1 MYEENTNK
9 EQNMNSDEHN
19 NSNMGTPD
27 FTMKD
32 PEPVQNQQQGQ
43 ASTGAQT
50 QGSYNW
56 QNQQTSGNQQAQ
68 CQNGQSAQNQQAQY
82 QNSQP
87 AQNQQAQYQN
97 SQSVQNQQ
105 SGQAFQNQ
113 QTQYQDSQAGQQA
126 QTSQSGFQGGFQNH
140 QPSEEHHEKRRKN
153 GLTRKV
159 AGITAA
165 ALLFGTVSGGT
176 MVGINKI
183 ADSFGPATYPLV
195 SSQAAVEDSTTEA
208 QTSASA
214 SASGNSAVAGN
225 AAALDVSAIAKSAM
239 PSVVAINN
247 TMLYQSNNWW
257 GMSQTYE
264 VPSSGS
270 GIIIGQNDEEL
281 LIATNNHVVED
292 SENLSVVFIDD
303 TSVNAS
309 IKGTDADS
317 DLAVIAVALKDIPED
332 TLSQISV
339 AKLGDSDALEVG
351 QGVVAI
357 GNALGYGQS
366 VTVGYVSALNREVK
380 VDNTVTRNLLQT
392 DAAINP
398 GNSGG
403 ALLNMNGE
411 VIGIN
416 SAKLASTE
424 VEGMGYAIPVSRVS
438 DIIENLMNEQTR
450 TKVAAEDQGTIGIKC
465 LDVSSQI
472 QQAYNMPAGIY
483 ISEVTSGGAAENA
496 GLKSGYVLTS
506 FDGHSITST
515 SELKS
520 LLQYYSAGETV
531 EVEVQVPDN
540 GSYETKT
547 FSLTLGTSISS
558 SDDQQSDSQQN
569 AGSSRSAEGGN
580 TLTSATPSI

>member
-68 CQNGQSAQNQQAQY
+68 
-82 QNSQP
+82 
-87 AQNQQAQYQN
+87 YQN
-97 SQSVQNQQ
+97 SQSVQSHQP
-105 SGQAFQNQ
+105 GQAFQNQ

-165 ALLFGTVSGGT
+165 ALLFGAVSGGT

-195 SSQAAVEDSTTEA
+195 SSQTAVEDSTTEA

-403 ALLNMNGE
+403 ALLNMKGE

-416 SAKLASTE
+416 AAKYSSTD
-424 VEGMGYAIPVSRVS
+424 VEGIGYAIPISKAQEILS
-438 DIIENLMNEQTR
+438 TLMTQR
-450 TKVAAEDQGTIGIKC
+450 TKNQTVAEGEEGYLGIQGLTVDDSMVK
-465 LDVSSQI
+465 
-472 QQAYNMPAGIY
+472 QQDMPAGVFVYGI
-483 ISEVTSGGAAENA
+483 IDGGAAANSD
-496 GLKSGYVLTS
+496 LRKRDIIVK
-506 FDGHSITST
+506 FDGQSVKSMAALQDL
-515 SELKS
+515 LK
-520 LLQYYSAGETV
+520 YYKAGETV
-531 EVEVQVPDN
+531 ELGVKSLEN
-540 GSYETKT
+540 GEYVDRTVT
-547 FSLTLGTSISS
+547 ITLGTKATLGQDAQNGNSQNNGSQNGNGQA
-558 SDDQQSDSQQN
+558 QQ
-569 AGSSRSAEGGN
+569 
-580 TLTSATPSI
+580 

>member
-43 ASTGAQT
+43 VSTGAQT

-68 CQNGQSAQNQQAQY
+68 YQNGQSAQNQQAQY
-82 QNSQP
+82 QNSQS
-87 AQNQQAQYQN
+87 AQNQQVQYQN

-183 ADSFGPATYPLV
+183 ADSFGPASYPLV
-195 SSQAAVEDSTTEA
+195 SSQTAVEESTTES
-208 QTSASA
+208 QTSAGA

-225 AAALDVSAIAKSAM
+225 AAALDVSAIVKSAM

-292 SENLSVVFIDD
+292 SENLSVVFIND

-403 ALLNMNGE
+403 ALLNMKGE

-416 SAKLASTE
+416 AAKYSSTD
-424 VEGMGYAIPVSRVS
+424 VEGIGYAIPISKAQEILS
-438 DIIENLMNEQTR
+438 TLMTQR
-450 TKVAAEDQGTIGIKC
+450 TKNQTVAEGEEGYLGIQGLTVDDSMVK
-465 LDVSSQI
+465 
-472 QQAYNMPAGIY
+472 QQDMPAGVFVYGI
-483 ISEVTSGGAAENA
+483 IDGGAAANSD
-496 GLKSGYVLTS
+496 LRKRDIIVK
-506 FDGHSITST
+506 FDGQSVKSMAALQDL
-515 SELKS
+515 LK
-520 LLQYYSAGETV
+520 YYKAGETV
-531 EVEVQVPDN
+531 ELGVKSLEN
-540 GSYETKT
+540 GEYVDRTVT
-547 FSLTLGTSISS
+547 ITLGTKATLGQDAQNGNSQNNGSQNGNGQA
-558 SDDQQSDSQQN
+558 QQ
-569 AGSSRSAEGGN
+569 
-580 TLTSATPSI
+580 

>member
-27 FTMKD
+27 FTRKD

-43 ASTGAQT
+43 TSTGAQT

-68 CQNGQSAQNQQAQY
+68 YQNGQSAQNQQAQY
-82 QNSQP
+82 QNSQS
-87 AQNQQAQYQN
+87 AQNQQVQYQN
-97 SQSVQNQQ
+97 SQSVQSHQ

-140 QPSEEHHEKRRKN
+140 QPSEGHHEKRRKN

-195 SSQAAVEDSTTEA
+195 SSQTAVEDSTTEA

-225 AAALDVSAIAKSAM
+225 AAALDVSAIVKSAM

-380 VDNTVTRNLLQT
+380 ADNTVTRNLLQT

-403 ALLNMNGE
+403 ALLNMKGE

-416 SAKLASTE
+416 AAKYSSTD
-424 VEGMGYAIPVSRVS
+424 VEGIGYAIPISKAQEILS
-438 DIIENLMNEQTR
+438 TLMTQR
-450 TKVAAEDQGTIGIKC
+450 TKNQTVAEGEEGYLGIQGLTVDDSMVK
-465 LDVSSQI
+465 
-472 QQAYNMPAGIY
+472 QQDMPAGVFVYGI
-483 ISEVTSGGAAENA
+483 IDGGAAANSD
-496 GLKSGYVLTS
+496 LRKRDIIVK
-506 FDGHSITST
+506 FDGQSVKSMAALQDL
-515 SELKS
+515 LK
-520 LLQYYSAGETV
+520 YYKAGETV
-531 EVEVQVPDN
+531 ELGVKSLEN
-540 GSYETKT
+540 GEYVDRTVT
-547 FSLTLGTSISS
+547 ITLGTKATLGQDAQNGNSQNNGSQNGNGQA
-558 SDDQQSDSQQN
+558 QQ
-569 AGSSRSAEGGN
+569 
-580 TLTSATPSI
+580 

>member
-56 QNQQTSGNQQAQ
+56 QNQQTSG
-68 CQNGQSAQNQQAQY
+68 
-82 QNSQP
+82 
-87 AQNQQAQYQN
+87 NQQAQYQN

-403 ALLNMNGE
+403 ALLNMKGE

-416 SAKLASTE
+416 AAKYSSTD
-424 VEGMGYAIPVSRVS
+424 VEGIGYAIPISKAQEILS
-438 DIIENLMNEQTR
+438 TLMTQR
-450 TKVAAEDQGTIGIKC
+450 TKNQTVAEGEEGYLGIQGLTVDDSMVK
-465 LDVSSQI
+465 
-472 QQAYNMPAGIY
+472 QQDMPAGVFVYGI
-483 ISEVTSGGAAENA
+483 IDGGAAANSD
-496 GLKSGYVLTS
+496 LRKRDIIVK
-506 FDGHSITST
+506 FDGQSVKTMAALQDL
-515 SELKS
+515 LK
-520 LLQYYSAGETV
+520 YYKAGETV
-531 EVEVQVPDN
+531 ELGVKSLEN
-540 GSYETKT
+540 GEYVDRTVT
-547 FSLTLGTSISS
+547 ITLGTKATLGQDAQNGNSQNNGSQNGNGQA
-558 SDDQQSDSQQN
+558 QQ
-569 AGSSRSAEGGN
+569 
-580 TLTSATPSI
+580 

>member
-32 PEPVQNQQQGQ
+32 PEPVQNQQQAQ

-68 CQNGQSAQNQQAQY
+68 YQNGQSAQNQQAQY
-82 QNSQP
+82 QNSQS
-87 AQNQQAQYQN
+87 AQNQQVQYQN
-97 SQSVQNQQ
+97 SQSVQSHQP
-105 SGQAFQNQ
+105 GQAFQNQ

-195 SSQAAVEDSTTEA
+195 SSQTAVEDSTTEA

-403 ALLNMNGE
+403 ALLNMKGE

-416 SAKLASTE
+416 AAKYSSTD
-424 VEGMGYAIPVSRVS
+424 VEGIGYAIPISKAQEILS
-438 DIIENLMNEQTR
+438 TLMTQR
-450 TKVAAEDQGTIGIKC
+450 TKNQTVAEGEEGYLGIQGLTVDDSMVK
-465 LDVSSQI
+465 
-472 QQAYNMPAGIY
+472 QQDMPAGVFVYGI
-483 ISEVTSGGAAENA
+483 IDGGAAANSD
-496 GLKSGYVLTS
+496 LRKRDIIVK
-506 FDGHSITST
+506 FDGQSVKSMAALQDL
-515 SELKS
+515 LK
-520 LLQYYSAGETV
+520 YYKAGETV
-531 EVEVQVPDN
+531 ELGVKSLEN
-540 GSYETKT
+540 GEYVDRTVT
-547 FSLTLGTSISS
+547 ITLGTKATLGQDAQNGNSQNNGSQNGNGQA
-558 SDDQQSDSQQN
+558 QQ
-569 AGSSRSAEGGN
+569 
-580 TLTSATPSI
+580 

>member
-27 FTMKD
+27 FTRKD

-43 ASTGAQT
+43 TSTGAQT

-68 CQNGQSAQNQQAQY
+68 YQNGQSAQNQQAQY
-82 QNSQP
+82 QNSQS
-87 AQNQQAQYQN
+87 AQNQQVQYQN
-97 SQSVQNQQ
+97 SQSVQSHQ

-195 SSQAAVEDSTTEA
+195 SSQTAVEDSTTEA
-208 QTSASA
+208 QTSAGA

-225 AAALDVSAIAKSAM
+225 AVALDVSAIVKSAM

-380 VDNTVTRNLLQT
+380 ADNTVTRNLLQT

-403 ALLNMNGE
+403 ALLNMKGE

-416 SAKLASTE
+416 AAKYSSTD
-424 VEGMGYAIPVSRVS
+424 VEGIGYAIPISKAQEILS
-438 DIIENLMNEQTR
+438 TLMTQR
-450 TKVAAEDQGTIGIKC
+450 TKNQTVAEGEEGYLGIQGLTVDDSMVK
-465 LDVSSQI
+465 
-472 QQAYNMPAGIY
+472 QQDMPAGVFVYGI
-483 ISEVTSGGAAENA
+483 IDGGAAANSD
-496 GLKSGYVLTS
+496 LRKRDIIVK
-506 FDGHSITST
+506 FDGQSVKSMAALQDL
-515 SELKS
+515 LK
-520 LLQYYSAGETV
+520 YYKAGETV
-531 EVEVQVPDN
+531 ELGVKSLEN
-540 GSYETKT
+540 GEYVDRTVT
-547 FSLTLGTSISS
+547 ITLGTKATLGQDAQNGNSQNNGSQNGNGQV
-558 SDDQQSDSQQN
+558 QQ
-569 AGSSRSAEGGN
+569 
-580 TLTSATPSI
+580 

>member
-32 PEPVQNQQQGQ
+32 PESVQSQPQGQ
-43 ASTGAQT
+43 ASTGTQT

-68 CQNGQSAQNQQAQY
+68 YQTSQSV
-82 QNSQP
+82 
-87 AQNQQAQYQN
+87 QNQQAQYQN
-97 SQSVQNQQ
+97 SQS
-105 SGQAFQNQ
+105 AQNQ

-176 MVGINKI
+176 MVGIHKI
-183 ADSFGPATYPLV
+183 ADSFGPASYPLV
-195 SSQAAVEDSTTEA
+195 SSQTAVEDSTTEA

-225 AAALDVSAIAKSAM
+225 AAALDVSAIVKSAM

-292 SENLSVVFIDD
+292 SENLSVVFIND

-403 ALLNMNGE
+403 ALLNMKGE

-416 SAKLASTE
+416 AAKYSSTD
-424 VEGMGYAIPVSRVS
+424 VEGIGYAIPISKAQEILS
-438 DIIENLMNEQTR
+438 TLMTQR
-450 TKVAAEDQGTIGIKC
+450 TKNQTVAEGEEGYLGIQGLTVDDSMVK
-465 LDVSSQI
+465 
-472 QQAYNMPAGIY
+472 QQDMPAGVFVYGI
-483 ISEVTSGGAAENA
+483 IDGGAAANSD
-496 GLKSGYVLTS
+496 LRKRDIIVK
-506 FDGHSITST
+506 FDGQSVKSMAALQDL
-515 SELKS
+515 LK
-520 LLQYYSAGETV
+520 YYKAGETV
-531 EVEVQVPDN
+531 ELGVKSLEN
-540 GSYETKT
+540 GEYVDRTVT
-547 FSLTLGTSISS
+547 ITLGTKATLGQDAQNGNSQNNGSQNGNGQA
-558 SDDQQSDSQQN
+558 QQ
-569 AGSSRSAEGGN
+569 
-580 TLTSATPSI
+580 

>member
-27 FTMKD
+27 FTRKD
-32 PEPVQNQQQGQ
+32 PEPVQNQQQAQ

-68 CQNGQSAQNQQAQY
+68 YQNGQSAQNQQAQY
-82 QNSQP
+82 QNSQS
-87 AQNQQAQYQN
+87 AQNQQVQYQN

-403 ALLNMNGE
+403 ALLNMKGE

-416 SAKLASTE
+416 AAKYSSTD
-424 VEGMGYAIPVSRVS
+424 VEGIGYAIPISKAQEILS
-438 DIIENLMNEQTR
+438 TLMTQR
-450 TKVAAEDQGTIGIKC
+450 TKNQTVAEGEEGYLGIQGLTVDDSMVK
-465 LDVSSQI
+465 
-472 QQAYNMPAGIY
+472 QQDMPAGVFVYGI
-483 ISEVTSGGAAENA
+483 IDGGAAANSD
-496 GLKSGYVLTS
+496 LRKRDIIVK
-506 FDGHSITST
+506 FDGQSVKSMVALQDL
-515 SELKS
+515 LK
-520 LLQYYSAGETV
+520 YYKAGETV
-531 EVEVQVPDN
+531 ELGVKSLEN
-540 GSYETKT
+540 GEYVDRTVT
-547 FSLTLGTSISS
+547 ITLGTKATLGQDAQNGNSQNNGSQNGNGQA
-558 SDDQQSDSQQN
+558 QQ
-569 AGSSRSAEGGN
+569 
-580 TLTSATPSI
+580 

>member
-27 FTMKD
+27 FTRKD

-43 ASTGAQT
+43 TSTGAQT

-68 CQNGQSAQNQQAQY
+68 YQNGQSAQNQQTQY
-82 QNSQP
+82 QNSQS
-87 AQNQQAQYQN
+87 AQNQQVQYQN
-97 SQSVQNQQ
+97 SQSVQSHQ

-195 SSQAAVEDSTTEA
+195 SSQTAVEDSTTEA

-225 AAALDVSAIAKSAM
+225 AAALDVSAIVKSAM

-403 ALLNMNGE
+403 ALLNMKGE

-416 SAKLASTE
+416 AAKYSSTD
-424 VEGMGYAIPVSRVS
+424 VEGIGYAIPISKAQEILS
-438 DIIENLMNEQTR
+438 TLMTQR
-450 TKVAAEDQGTIGIKC
+450 TKNQTVAEGEEGYLGIQGLTVDDSMVK
-465 LDVSSQI
+465 
-472 QQAYNMPAGIY
+472 QQDMPAGVFVYGI
-483 ISEVTSGGAAENA
+483 IDGGAAANSD
-496 GLKSGYVLTS
+496 LRKRDIIVK
-506 FDGHSITST
+506 FDGQSVKSMAALQDL
-515 SELKS
+515 LK
-520 LLQYYSAGETV
+520 YYKAGETV
-531 EVEVQVPDN
+531 ELGVKSLEN
-540 GSYETKT
+540 GEYVDRTVT
-547 FSLTLGTSISS
+547 ITLGTKATLGQDAQNGNSQNNGSQNGNGQV
-558 SDDQQSDSQQN
+558 QQ
-569 AGSSRSAEGGN
+569 
-580 TLTSATPSI
+580 

>member
-32 PEPVQNQQQGQ
+32 PESVQSQPQGQ
-43 ASTGAQT
+43 ASTGTQT

-68 CQNGQSAQNQQAQY
+68 YQNGQSAQNQQAQY
-82 QNSQP
+82 QNSQS
-87 AQNQQAQYQN
+87 A
-97 SQSVQNQQ
+97 
-105 SGQAFQNQ
+105 QNQ

-403 ALLNMNGE
+403 ALLNMKGE

-416 SAKLASTE
+416 AAKYSSTD
-424 VEGMGYAIPVSRVS
+424 VEGIGYAIPISKAQEILS
-438 DIIENLMNEQTR
+438 TLMTQR
-450 TKVAAEDQGTIGIKC
+450 TKNQTVAEGEEGYLGIQGLTVDDSMVK
-465 LDVSSQI
+465 
-472 QQAYNMPAGIY
+472 QQDMPAGVFVYGI
-483 ISEVTSGGAAENA
+483 IDGGAAANSD
-496 GLKSGYVLTS
+496 LRKRDIIVK
-506 FDGHSITST
+506 FDGQSVKSMAALQDL
-515 SELKS
+515 LK
-520 LLQYYSAGETV
+520 YYKAGETV
-531 EVEVQVPDN
+531 ELGVKSLEN
-540 GSYETKT
+540 GEYVDRTVT
-547 FSLTLGTSISS
+547 ITLGTKATLGQDAQNGNSQNNGSQNGNGQA
-558 SDDQQSDSQQN
+558 QQ
-569 AGSSRSAEGGN
+569 
-580 TLTSATPSI
+580 

>member
-27 FTMKD
+27 FTRKD

-43 ASTGAQT
+43 TSTGAQT

-68 CQNGQSAQNQQAQY
+68 YQNGQSAQNQQTQY
-82 QNSQP
+82 QNSQS
-87 AQNQQAQYQN
+87 AQNQQVQYQN
-97 SQSVQNQQ
+97 SQSVQSHQ

-208 QTSASA
+208 QTSAGA

-225 AAALDVSAIAKSAM
+225 AVALDVSAIVKSAM

-380 VDNTVTRNLLQT
+380 ADNTVTRNLLQT

-403 ALLNMNGE
+403 ALLNMKGE

-416 SAKLASTE
+416 AAKYSSTD
-424 VEGMGYAIPVSRVS
+424 VEGIGYAIPISKAQEILS
-438 DIIENLMNEQTR
+438 TLMTQR
-450 TKVAAEDQGTIGIKC
+450 TKNQTVAEGEEGYLGIQGLTVDDSMVK
-465 LDVSSQI
+465 
-472 QQAYNMPAGIY
+472 QQDMPAGVFVYGI
-483 ISEVTSGGAAENA
+483 IDGGAAANSD
-496 GLKSGYVLTS
+496 LRKRDIIVK
-506 FDGHSITST
+506 FDGQSVKSMAALQDL
-515 SELKS
+515 LK
-520 LLQYYSAGETV
+520 YYKAGETV
-531 EVEVQVPDN
+531 ELGVKSLEN
-540 GSYETKT
+540 GEYVDRTVT
-547 FSLTLGTSISS
+547 ITLGTKATLGQDAQNGNSQNNGSQNGNGQV
-558 SDDQQSDSQQN
+558 QQ
-569 AGSSRSAEGGN
+569 
-580 TLTSATPSI
+580 

>member
-32 PEPVQNQQQGQ
+32 PESVQNQQQGQ

-68 CQNGQSAQNQQAQY
+68 YQNGQSAQNQQAQY

-87 AQNQQAQYQN
+87 VQNQQVQYQN

-214 SASGNSAVAGN
+214 SANGNSAVAGN

-403 ALLNMNGE
+403 ALLNMKGE

-416 SAKLASTE
+416 AAKYSSTD
-424 VEGMGYAIPVSRVS
+424 VEGIGYAIPISKAQEILS
-438 DIIENLMNEQTR
+438 TLMTQR
-450 TKVAAEDQGTIGIKC
+450 TKNQTVAEGEEGYLGIQGLTVDDSMVK
-465 LDVSSQI
+465 
-472 QQAYNMPAGIY
+472 QQDMPAGVFVYGI
-483 ISEVTSGGAAENA
+483 IDGGAAANSD
-496 GLKSGYVLTS
+496 LRKRDIIVK
-506 FDGHSITST
+506 FDGQSVKSMAALQDL
-515 SELKS
+515 LK
-520 LLQYYSAGETV
+520 YYKAGETV
-531 EVEVQVPDN
+531 ELGVKSLEN
-540 GSYETKT
+540 GEYVDRTVT
-547 FSLTLGTSISS
+547 ITLGTKATLGQDAQNGNSQNNGSQNGNGQA
-558 SDDQQSDSQQN
+558 QQ
-569 AGSSRSAEGGN
+569 
-580 TLTSATPSI
+580 

>member
-68 CQNGQSAQNQQAQY
+68 YQNGQSAQNQQTQY
-82 QNSQP
+82 QNSQS
-87 AQNQQAQYQN
+87 AQNQQVQYQN
-97 SQSVQNQQ
+97 SQSVQSHQ

-195 SSQAAVEDSTTEA
+195 SSQTAVEESTTES
-208 QTSASA
+208 QTSAGA

-225 AAALDVSAIAKSAM
+225 AAALDVSAIVKSAM

-292 SENLSVVFIDD
+292 SENLSVVFIND

-403 ALLNMNGE
+403 ALLNMKGE

-416 SAKLASTE
+416 AAKYSSTD
-424 VEGMGYAIPVSRVS
+424 VEGIGYAIPISKAQEILS
-438 DIIENLMNEQTR
+438 TLMTQR
-450 TKVAAEDQGTIGIKC
+450 TKNQTVAEGEEGYLGIQGLTVDDSMVK
-465 LDVSSQI
+465 
-472 QQAYNMPAGIY
+472 QQDMPAGVFVYGI
-483 ISEVTSGGAAENA
+483 IDGGAAANSD
-496 GLKSGYVLTS
+496 LRKRDIIVK
-506 FDGHSITST
+506 FDGQSVKSMAALQDL
-515 SELKS
+515 LK
-520 LLQYYSAGETV
+520 YYKAGETV
-531 EVEVQVPDN
+531 ELGVKSLEN
-540 GSYETKT
+540 GEYVDRTVT
-547 FSLTLGTSISS
+547 ITLGTKATLGQDAQNGNSQNNGSQNGNGQA
-558 SDDQQSDSQQN
+558 QQ
-569 AGSSRSAEGGN
+569 
-580 TLTSATPSI
+580 

>member
-32 PEPVQNQQQGQ
+32 PEPVQNQQQAQ

-68 CQNGQSAQNQQAQY
+68 YQNGQSAQNQQAQY
-82 QNSQP
+82 QNSQS
-87 AQNQQAQYQN
+87 AQNQQVQYQN

-225 AAALDVSAIAKSAM
+225 AAALDVSAIVKSAM

-403 ALLNMNGE
+403 ALLNMKGE

-416 SAKLASTE
+416 AAKYSSTD
-424 VEGMGYAIPVSRVS
+424 VEGIGYAIPISKEQEILS
-438 DIIENLMNEQTR
+438 TLMTQR
-450 TKVAAEDQGTIGIKC
+450 TKNQTVAEGEEGYLGIQGLTVDDSMVK
-465 LDVSSQI
+465 
-472 QQAYNMPAGIY
+472 QQDMPAGVFVYGI
-483 ISEVTSGGAAENA
+483 IDGGAAANSD
-496 GLKSGYVLTS
+496 LRKRDIIVK
-506 FDGHSITST
+506 FDGQSVKSMAALQDL
-515 SELKS
+515 LK
-520 LLQYYSAGETV
+520 YYKAGETV
-531 EVEVQVPDN
+531 ELGVKSLEN
-540 GSYETKT
+540 GEYVDRTVT
-547 FSLTLGTSISS
+547 ITLGTKATLGQDAQNGNSQNNGSQNGNGQA
-558 SDDQQSDSQQN
+558 QQ
-569 AGSSRSAEGGN
+569 
-580 TLTSATPSI
+580 

>member
-32 PEPVQNQQQGQ
+32 PEPVQNQPQGQ
-43 ASTGAQT
+43 ASTGTQT

-68 CQNGQSAQNQQAQY
+68 YQTSQSV
-82 QNSQP
+82 
-87 AQNQQAQYQN
+87 QNQQAQYQN
-97 SQSVQNQQ
+97 SQS
-105 SGQAFQNQ
+105 AQNQ

-183 ADSFGPATYPLV
+183 ADSFGPASYPLV
-195 SSQAAVEDSTTEA
+195 SSQTAVEDSTTEA

-225 AAALDVSAIAKSAM
+225 AAALDVSAIVKSAM

-292 SENLSVVFIDD
+292 SENLSVVFIND

-403 ALLNMNGE
+403 ALLNMKGE

-416 SAKLASTE
+416 AAKYSSTD
-424 VEGMGYAIPVSRVS
+424 VEGIGYAIPISKAQEILS
-438 DIIENLMNEQTR
+438 TLMTQR
-450 TKVAAEDQGTIGIKC
+450 TKNQTVAEGEEGYLGIQGLTVDDSMVK
-465 LDVSSQI
+465 
-472 QQAYNMPAGIY
+472 QQDMPAGVFVYGI
-483 ISEVTSGGAAENA
+483 IDGGAAANSD
-496 GLKSGYVLTS
+496 LRKRDIIVK
-506 FDGHSITST
+506 FDGQSVKSMAALQDL
-515 SELKS
+515 LK
-520 LLQYYSAGETV
+520 YYKAGETV
-531 EVEVQVPDN
+531 ELGVKSLEN
-540 GSYETKT
+540 GEYVDRTVT
-547 FSLTLGTSISS
+547 ITLGTKATLGQDAQNGNSQNNGSQNGNGQA
-558 SDDQQSDSQQN
+558 QQ
-569 AGSSRSAEGGN
+569 
-580 TLTSATPSI
+580 

>member
-68 CQNGQSAQNQQAQY
+68 YQNGQSAQNQQAQY
-82 QNSQP
+82 QNSQS
-87 AQNQQAQYQN
+87 AQNQQVQYQN

-403 ALLNMNGE
+403 ALLNMKGE

-416 SAKLASTE
+416 AAKYSSTD
-424 VEGMGYAIPVSRVS
+424 VEGIGYAIPISKAQEILS
-438 DIIENLMNEQTR
+438 TLMTQR
-450 TKVAAEDQGTIGIKC
+450 TKNQTVAEGEEGYLGIQGLTVDDSMVK
-465 LDVSSQI
+465 
-472 QQAYNMPAGIY
+472 QQDMPAGVFVYGI
-483 ISEVTSGGAAENA
+483 IDGGAAANSD
-496 GLKSGYVLTS
+496 LRKRDIIVK
-506 FDGHSITST
+506 FDGQSVKSMAALQDL
-515 SELKS
+515 LK
-520 LLQYYSAGETV
+520 YYKAGETV
-531 EVEVQVPDN
+531 ELGVKSLEN
-540 GSYETKT
+540 GEYVDRTVT
-547 FSLTLGTSISS
+547 ITLGTKATLGQDAQNGNSQNNGSQNGNGQA
-558 SDDQQSDSQQN
+558 QQ
-569 AGSSRSAEGGN
+569 
-580 TLTSATPSI
+580 

>member
-56 QNQQTSGNQQAQ
+56 QNR
-68 CQNGQSAQNQQAQY
+68 QAQY
-82 QNSQP
+82 QNGQS

-113 QTQYQDSQAGQQA
+113 QTQYQDSQAGQKA

-332 TLSQISV
+332 TLSQIAV

-403 ALLNMNGE
+403 ALLNMKGE

-416 SAKLASTE
+416 AAKYSSTD
-424 VEGMGYAIPVSRVS
+424 VEGIGYAIPISKAQEILS
-438 DIIENLMNEQTR
+438 TLMTQR
-450 TKVAAEDQGTIGIKC
+450 TKNQTVAEGEEGYLGIQGLTVDDSMVK
-465 LDVSSQI
+465 
-472 QQAYNMPAGIY
+472 QQDMPAGVFVYGI
-483 ISEVTSGGAAENA
+483 IDGGAAANSD
-496 GLKSGYVLTS
+496 LRKRDIIVK
-506 FDGHSITST
+506 FDGQSVKTMAALQDL
-515 SELKS
+515 LK
-520 LLQYYSAGETV
+520 YYKAGETV
-531 EVEVQVPDN
+531 ELGVKSLEN
-540 GSYETKT
+540 GEYVDRTVT
-547 FSLTLGTSISS
+547 ITLGTKATLGQDAQNGNSQNNGSQNGNGQA
-558 SDDQQSDSQQN
+558 QQ
-569 AGSSRSAEGGN
+569 
-580 TLTSATPSI
+580 

>member
-32 PEPVQNQQQGQ
+32 PEPVQSQQGQ

-56 QNQQTSGNQQAQ
+56 QNQQTSGNQQQAQ
-68 CQNGQSAQNQQAQY
+68 YQNSQSVQNQQAQY

-87 AQNQQAQYQN
+87 AQNQQVQYQN
-97 SQSVQNQQ
+97 SQSVQNHQ

-183 ADSFGPATYPLV
+183 ADSFGPASYPLV
-195 SSQAAVEDSTTEA
+195 SSQTAVEDSTTEA

-225 AAALDVSAIAKSAM
+225 AAALDVSAIVKSAM

-292 SENLSVVFIDD
+292 SENLSVVFIND

-403 ALLNMNGE
+403 ALLNMKGE

-416 SAKLASTE
+416 AAKYSSTD
-424 VEGMGYAIPVSRVS
+424 VEGIGYAIP
-438 DIIENLMNEQTR
+438 
-450 TKVAAEDQGTIGIKC
+450 
-465 LDVSSQI
+465 
-472 QQAYNMPAGIY
+472 
-483 ISEVTSGGAAENA
+483 ISKA
-496 GLKSGYVLTS
+496 
-506 FDGHSITST
+506 
-515 SELKS
+515 
-520 LLQYYSAGETV
+520 
-531 EVEVQVPDN
+531 
-540 GSYETKT
+540 
-547 FSLTLGTSISS
+547 
-558 SDDQQSDSQQN
+558 
-569 AGSSRSAEGGN
+569 
-580 TLTSATPSI
+580 

>member
-9 EQNMNSDEHN
+9 EQNMNSDENN

-32 PEPVQNQQQGQ
+32 PEPVQSQPQGQ
-43 ASTGAQT
+43 ASTGTQT

-56 QNQQTSGNQQAQ
+56 QNQQTSGNQQ
-68 CQNGQSAQNQQAQY
+68 QAQY

-87 AQNQQAQYQN
+87 AQNQQVQYQN
-97 SQSVQNQQ
+97 SQSVQNHQ

-126 QTSQSGFQGGFQNH
+126 QTSQSGFQDGFQNH

-195 SSQAAVEDSTTEA
+195 SSQTAVEDSTTES
-208 QTSASA
+208 QTSAST

-225 AAALDVSAIAKSAM
+225 AAALDVSAIVKSAM

-292 SENLSVVFIDD
+292 SENLSVVFIND

-403 ALLNMNGE
+403 ALLNMKGE

-416 SAKLASTE
+416 AAKYSSTD
-424 VEGMGYAIPVSRVS
+424 VEGIGYAIPISKAQEILS
-438 DIIENLMNEQTR
+438 TLMTQR
-450 TKVAAEDQGTIGIKC
+450 TKNQTVAEGEEGYLGIQGLTVDDSMVK
-465 LDVSSQI
+465 
-472 QQAYNMPAGIY
+472 QQDMPAGVFVYGI
-483 ISEVTSGGAAENA
+483 IDGGAAANSD
-496 GLKSGYVLTS
+496 LRKRDIIVK
-506 FDGHSITST
+506 FDGQSVKSMAALQDL
-515 SELKS
+515 LK
-520 LLQYYSAGETV
+520 YYKAGETV
-531 EVEVQVPDN
+531 ELGVKSLEN
-540 GSYETKT
+540 GEYVDRTVT
-547 FSLTLGTSISS
+547 ITLGTKATLGQDAQNGNSQNNGSQNGNGQA
-558 SDDQQSDSQQN
+558 QQ
-569 AGSSRSAEGGN
+569 
-580 TLTSATPSI
+580 

>member
-1 MYEENTNK
+1 MYEENTNR
-9 EQNMNSDEHN
+9 EQNMNSDENN
-19 NSNMGTPD
+19 NSNMGTQN

-32 PEPVQNQQQGQ
+32 PEPVQNQAQNQPQGQ
-43 ASTGAQT
+43 ASAGAQP
-50 QGSYNW
+50 QGNYNW
-56 QNQQTSGNQQAQ
+56 QNQQVSENQ
-68 CQNGQSAQNQQAQY
+68 
-82 QNSQP
+82 
-87 AQNQQAQYQN
+87 QQAQYQN
-97 SQSVQNQQ
+97 SQSAQ
-105 SGQAFQNQ
+105 SQ
-113 QTQYQDSQAGQQA
+113 QTQYQNNQSSQVFQSQQTQYQSSQTSQQA
-126 QTSQSGFQGGFQNH
+126 QNSQSGFQGGFQNH

-214 SASGNSAVAGN
+214 ATSGSSAVAGN
-225 AAALDVSAIAKSAM
+225 AAALDVSAIVKSAM

-270 GIIIGQNDEEL
+270 GIIIGQNEEEL

-366 VTVGYVSALNREVK
+366 VTVGYVSALNREVQ

-403 ALLNMNGE
+403 ALLNMKGE

-416 SAKLASTE
+416 AAKYSSTD
-424 VEGMGYAIPVSRVS
+424 VEGIGYAIPISKAQEILS
-438 DIIENLMNEQTR
+438 TLMTQR
-450 TKVAAEDQGTIGIKC
+450 TKSQTVAEGEEGYLGIQGLTVDDSMVK
-465 LDVSSQI
+465 
-472 QQAYNMPAGIY
+472 QQDMPAGVFVYGI
-483 ISEVTSGGAAENA
+483 IDGGAAANSD
-496 GLKSGYVLTS
+496 LRKRDIIVK
-506 FDGHSITST
+506 FDGQSVKSMAALQDL
-515 SELKS
+515 LK
-520 LLQYYSAGETV
+520 YYKAGETV
-531 EVEVQVPDN
+531 ELGVKSLEN
-540 GSYETKT
+540 GEYVDRTVT
-547 FSLTLGTSISS
+547 ITLGTKATLGQDAQTGNSQNNGSQNGNGQA
-558 SDDQQSDSQQN
+558 QQ
-569 AGSSRSAEGGN
+569 
-580 TLTSATPSI
+580 

>member
-56 QNQQTSGNQQAQ
+56 QNQQTSGNQQQAQ
-68 CQNGQSAQNQQAQY
+68 YQNSQSAQNQQVQYQNSQSAQNQQVQYQNSQSAQNQQAQY
-82 QNSQP
+82 QN
-87 AQNQQAQYQN
+87 
-97 SQSVQNQQ
+97 
-105 SGQAFQNQ
+105 
-113 QTQYQDSQAGQQA
+113 SQAGQQA
-126 QTSQSGFQGGFQNH
+126 QTSQSGFQGSFQNH

-183 ADSFGPATYPLV
+183 ADSFGPASYPLV
-195 SSQAAVEDSTTEA
+195 SSQTAVEESTTEA
-208 QTSASA
+208 QTSAGA

-225 AAALDVSAIAKSAM
+225 AAALDVSAIVKSAM

-292 SENLSVVFIDD
+292 SENLSVVFIND

-403 ALLNMNGE
+403 ALLNMKGE

-416 SAKLASTE
+416 AAKYSSTD
-424 VEGMGYAIPVSRVS
+424 VEGIGYAIPISKAQEILS
-438 DIIENLMNEQTR
+438 TLMTQR
-450 TKVAAEDQGTIGIKC
+450 TKNQTVAEGEEGYLGIQGLTVDDSMVK
-465 LDVSSQI
+465 
-472 QQAYNMPAGIY
+472 QQDMPAGVFVYGI
-483 ISEVTSGGAAENA
+483 IDGGAAANSD
-496 GLKSGYVLTS
+496 LRKRDIIVK
-506 FDGHSITST
+506 FDGQSVKSMAALQDL
-515 SELKS
+515 LK
-520 LLQYYSAGETV
+520 YYKAGETV
-531 EVEVQVPDN
+531 ELGVKSLEN
-540 GSYETKT
+540 GEYVDRTVT
-547 FSLTLGTSISS
+547 ITLGTKATLGQDAQNGNSQNNGSQNGNGQA
-558 SDDQQSDSQQN
+558 QQ
-569 AGSSRSAEGGN
+569 
-580 TLTSATPSI
+580 

>member
-32 PEPVQNQQQGQ
+32 PEPVQNQQQEQ

-68 CQNGQSAQNQQAQY
+68 YQNSQSAQNQQAQY
-82 QNSQP
+82 QNGQS

-403 ALLNMNGE
+403 ALLNMKGE

-416 SAKLASTE
+416 AAKYSSTD
-424 VEGMGYAIPVSRVS
+424 VEGIGYAIPISKAQEILS
-438 DIIENLMNEQTR
+438 TLMTQR
-450 TKVAAEDQGTIGIKC
+450 TKNQTVAEGEEGYLGIQGLTVDDSMVK
-465 LDVSSQI
+465 
-472 QQAYNMPAGIY
+472 QQDMPAGVFVYGI
-483 ISEVTSGGAAENA
+483 IDGGAAANSD
-496 GLKSGYVLTS
+496 LRKRDIIVK
-506 FDGHSITST
+506 FDGQSVKSMAALQDL
-515 SELKS
+515 LK
-520 LLQYYSAGETV
+520 YYKAGETV
-531 EVEVQVPDN
+531 ELGVKSLEN
-540 GSYETKT
+540 GEYVDRTVT
-547 FSLTLGTSISS
+547 ITLGTKATLGQDAQNGNSQNNGSQNGNGQA
-558 SDDQQSDSQQN
+558 QQ
-569 AGSSRSAEGGN
+569 
-580 TLTSATPSI
+580 

>member
-27 FTMKD
+27 FTRKD

-43 ASTGAQT
+43 TSTGAQT

-68 CQNGQSAQNQQAQY
+68 YQNGQSAQNQQTQY
-82 QNSQP
+82 QNSQS
-87 AQNQQAQYQN
+87 AQNQQVQYQN
-97 SQSVQNQQ
+97 SQSVQSHQP
-105 SGQAFQNQ
+105 GQAFQNQ

-165 ALLFGTVSGGT
+165 ALLFGAVSGGT

-195 SSQAAVEDSTTEA
+195 SSQTAVEDSTTEA

-403 ALLNMNGE
+403 ALLNMKGE

-416 SAKLASTE
+416 AAKYSSTD
-424 VEGMGYAIPVSRVS
+424 VEGIGYAIPISKAQEILS
-438 DIIENLMNEQTR
+438 TLMTQR
-450 TKVAAEDQGTIGIKC
+450 TKNQTVAEGEEGYLGIQGLTVDDSMVK
-465 LDVSSQI
+465 
-472 QQAYNMPAGIY
+472 QQDMPAGVFVYGI
-483 ISEVTSGGAAENA
+483 IDGGAAANSD
-496 GLKSGYVLTS
+496 LRKRDIIVK
-506 FDGHSITST
+506 FDGQSVKSMAALQDL
-515 SELKS
+515 LK
-520 LLQYYSAGETV
+520 YYKAGETV
-531 EVEVQVPDN
+531 ELGVKSLEN
-540 GSYETKT
+540 GEYVDRTVT
-547 FSLTLGTSISS
+547 ITLGTKATLGQDAQNGNSQNNGSQNGNGQA
-558 SDDQQSDSQQN
+558 QQ
-569 AGSSRSAEGGN
+569 
-580 TLTSATPSI
+580 

>member
-68 CQNGQSAQNQQAQY
+68 YQNGQSAQNQQTQY
-82 QNSQP
+82 QNSQS
-87 AQNQQAQYQN
+87 AQNQQVQYQN
-97 SQSVQNQQ
+97 SQSVQSHQP
-105 SGQAFQNQ
+105 GQAFQNQ

-165 ALLFGTVSGGT
+165 ALLFGAVSGGT

-195 SSQAAVEDSTTEA
+195 SSQTAVEDSTTEA

-403 ALLNMNGE
+403 ALLNMKGE

-416 SAKLASTE
+416 AAKYSSTD
-424 VEGMGYAIPVSRVS
+424 VEGIGYAIPISKAQEILS
-438 DIIENLMNEQTR
+438 TLMTQR
-450 TKVAAEDQGTIGIKC
+450 TKNQTVAEGEEGYLGIQGLTVDDSMVK
-465 LDVSSQI
+465 
-472 QQAYNMPAGIY
+472 QQDMPAGVFVYGI
-483 ISEVTSGGAAENA
+483 IDGGAAANSD
-496 GLKSGYVLTS
+496 LRKRDIIVK
-506 FDGHSITST
+506 FDGQSVKSMAALQDL
-515 SELKS
+515 LK
-520 LLQYYSAGETV
+520 YYKAGETV
-531 EVEVQVPDN
+531 ELGVKSLEN
-540 GSYETKT
+540 GEYVDRTVT
-547 FSLTLGTSISS
+547 ITLGTKATLGQDAQNGNSQNNGSQNGNGQA
-558 SDDQQSDSQQN
+558 QQ
-569 AGSSRSAEGGN
+569 
-580 TLTSATPSI
+580 

>member
-68 CQNGQSAQNQQAQY
+68 CQNGQSAQNQQ
-82 QNSQP
+82 
-87 AQNQQAQYQN
+87 
-97 SQSVQNQQ
+97 

-113 QTQYQDSQAGQQA
+113 QTQHQDSQAGQQA

-403 ALLNMNGE
+403 ALLNMKGE

-416 SAKLASTE
+416 AAKYSSTD
-424 VEGMGYAIPVSRVS
+424 VEGIGYAIPISKAQEILS
-438 DIIENLMNEQTR
+438 TLMTQR
-450 TKVAAEDQGTIGIKC
+450 TKNQTVAEGEEGYLGIQGLTVDDSMVK
-465 LDVSSQI
+465 
-472 QQAYNMPAGIY
+472 QQDMPAGVFVYGI
-483 ISEVTSGGAAENA
+483 IDGGAAANSD
-496 GLKSGYVLTS
+496 LRKRDIIVK
-506 FDGHSITST
+506 FDGQSVKSMAALQDL
-515 SELKS
+515 LK
-520 LLQYYSAGETV
+520 YYKAGETV
-531 EVEVQVPDN
+531 ELGVKSLEN
-540 GSYETKT
+540 GEYVDRTVT
-547 FSLTLGTSISS
+547 ITLGTKATLGQDAQNGNSQNNGSQNGNGQA
-558 SDDQQSDSQQN
+558 QQ
-569 AGSSRSAEGGN
+569 
-580 TLTSATPSI
+580 

>member
-27 FTMKD
+27 FTRKD

-43 ASTGAQT
+43 TSTGAQT

-68 CQNGQSAQNQQAQY
+68 YQNGQSAQNQQAQY
-82 QNSQP
+82 QNSQS
-87 AQNQQAQYQN
+87 AQNQQVQYQN
-97 SQSVQNQQ
+97 SQSVQNHQ

-195 SSQAAVEDSTTEA
+195 SSQTAVEDSTTEA

-225 AAALDVSAIAKSAM
+225 AAVLDVSAIVKSAM

-380 VDNTVTRNLLQT
+380 ADNTVTRNLLQT

-403 ALLNMNGE
+403 ALLNMKGE

-416 SAKLASTE
+416 AAKYSSTD
-424 VEGMGYAIPVSRVS
+424 VEGIGYAIPISKAQEILS
-438 DIIENLMNEQTR
+438 TLMTQR
-450 TKVAAEDQGTIGIKC
+450 TKNQTVAEGEEGYLGIQGLTVDDSMVK
-465 LDVSSQI
+465 
-472 QQAYNMPAGIY
+472 QQDMPAGVFVYGI
-483 ISEVTSGGAAENA
+483 IDGGAAANSD
-496 GLKSGYVLTS
+496 LRKRDIIVK
-506 FDGHSITST
+506 FDGQSVKSMAALQDL
-515 SELKS
+515 LK
-520 LLQYYSAGETV
+520 YYKAGETV
-531 EVEVQVPDN
+531 ELGVKSLEN
-540 GSYETKT
+540 GEYVDRTVT
-547 FSLTLGTSISS
+547 ITLGTKATLGQDAQNGNSQNNGSQNGNGQV
-558 SDDQQSDSQQN
+558 QQ
-569 AGSSRSAEGGN
+569 
-580 TLTSATPSI
+580 

>member
-32 PEPVQNQQQGQ
+32 PESVQSQPQGQ
-43 ASTGAQT
+43 ASTGTQT

-68 CQNGQSAQNQQAQY
+68 YQTSQSV
-82 QNSQP
+82 
-87 AQNQQAQYQN
+87 QNQQAQYQN
-97 SQSVQNQQ
+97 SQS
-105 SGQAFQNQ
+105 AQNQ

-126 QTSQSGFQGGFQNH
+126 QTSLAGFQGGFQNH

-183 ADSFGPATYPLV
+183 ADSFGPASYPLV
-195 SSQAAVEDSTTEA
+195 SSQTAVEDSTTEA

-225 AAALDVSAIAKSAM
+225 AAALDVSAIVKSAM

-292 SENLSVVFIDD
+292 SENLSVVFIND

-403 ALLNMNGE
+403 ALLNMKGE

-416 SAKLASTE
+416 AAKYSSTD
-424 VEGMGYAIPVSRVS
+424 VEGIGYAIPISKAQEILS
-438 DIIENLMNEQTR
+438 TLMTQR
-450 TKVAAEDQGTIGIKC
+450 TKNQTVAEGEEGYLGIQGLTVDDSMVK
-465 LDVSSQI
+465 
-472 QQAYNMPAGIY
+472 QQDMPAGVFVYGI
-483 ISEVTSGGAAENA
+483 IDGGAAANSD
-496 GLKSGYVLTS
+496 LRKRDIIVK
-506 FDGHSITST
+506 FDGQSVKSMAALQDL
-515 SELKS
+515 LK
-520 LLQYYSAGETV
+520 YYKAGETV
-531 EVEVQVPDN
+531 ELGVKSLEN
-540 GSYETKT
+540 GEYVDRTVT
-547 FSLTLGTSISS
+547 ITLGTKATLGQDAQNGNSQNNGSQNGNGQA
-558 SDDQQSDSQQN
+558 QQ
-569 AGSSRSAEGGN
+569 
-580 TLTSATPSI
+580 

>member
-27 FTMKD
+27 FTRKD

-43 ASTGAQT
+43 TSTGAQT

-68 CQNGQSAQNQQAQY
+68 YQNGQSAQNQQTQY
-82 QNSQP
+82 QNSQS
-87 AQNQQAQYQN
+87 AQNQQVQYQN
-97 SQSVQNQQ
+97 SQSVQSHQ

-195 SSQAAVEDSTTEA
+195 SSQTAVEDSTTEA

-403 ALLNMNGE
+403 ALLNMKGE

-416 SAKLASTE
+416 AAKYSSTD
-424 VEGMGYAIPVSRVS
+424 VEGIGYAIPISKAQEILS
-438 DIIENLMNEQTR
+438 TLMTQR
-450 TKVAAEDQGTIGIKC
+450 TKNQTVAEGEEGYLGIQGLTVDDSMVK
-465 LDVSSQI
+465 
-472 QQAYNMPAGIY
+472 QQDMPAGVFVYGI
-483 ISEVTSGGAAENA
+483 IDGGAAANSD
-496 GLKSGYVLTS
+496 LRKRDIIVK
-506 FDGHSITST
+506 FDGQSVKSMAALQDL
-515 SELKS
+515 LK
-520 LLQYYSAGETV
+520 YYKAGETV
-531 EVEVQVPDN
+531 ELGVKSLEN
-540 GSYETKT
+540 GEYVDRTVT
-547 FSLTLGTSISS
+547 ITLGTKATLGQDAQNGNSQNNGSQNGNGQA
-558 SDDQQSDSQQN
+558 QQ
-569 AGSSRSAEGGN
+569 
-580 TLTSATPSI
+580 

>member
-1 MYEENTNK
+1 MLFRS
-9 EQNMNSDEHN
+9 MNSDEHN

-32 PEPVQNQQQGQ
+32 PEPVQNQQQEQ

-68 CQNGQSAQNQQAQY
+68 YQNGQSAQNQQAQY
-82 QNSQP
+82 QNSQSV
-87 AQNQQAQYQN
+87 QNQQVQYQN

-403 ALLNMNGE
+403 ALLNMKGE

-416 SAKLASTE
+416 AAKYSSTD
-424 VEGMGYAIPVSRVS
+424 VEGIGYAIPISKAQEILS
-438 DIIENLMNEQTR
+438 TLMTQR
-450 TKVAAEDQGTIGIKC
+450 TKNQTVAEGEEGYLGIQGLTVDDSMVK
-465 LDVSSQI
+465 
-472 QQAYNMPAGIY
+472 QQDMPAGVFVYGI
-483 ISEVTSGGAAENA
+483 IDGGAAANSD
-496 GLKSGYVLTS
+496 LRKRDIIVK
-506 FDGHSITST
+506 FDGQSVKTMAALQDL
-515 SELKS
+515 LK
-520 LLQYYSAGETV
+520 YYKAGETV
-531 EVEVQVPDN
+531 ELGVKSLEN
-540 GSYETKT
+540 GEYVDRTVT
-547 FSLTLGTSISS
+547 ITLGTKATLGQDAQNGNSQNNGSKNGNGQA
-558 SDDQQSDSQQN
+558 QQ
-569 AGSSRSAEGGN
+569 
-580 TLTSATPSI
+580 

>member
-27 FTMKD
+27 FTRKD

-68 CQNGQSAQNQQAQY
+68 YQNGQSAQNQQTQY
-82 QNSQP
+82 QNSQS
-87 AQNQQAQYQN
+87 AQNQQVQYQN
-97 SQSVQNQQ
+97 SQSVQSHQ

-225 AAALDVSAIAKSAM
+225 AVALDVSAIVKSAM

-380 VDNTVTRNLLQT
+380 ADNTVTRNLLQT

-403 ALLNMNGE
+403 ALLNMKGE

-416 SAKLASTE
+416 AAKYSSTD
-424 VEGMGYAIPVSRVS
+424 VEGIGYAIPISKAQEILS
-438 DIIENLMNEQTR
+438 TLMTQR
-450 TKVAAEDQGTIGIKC
+450 TKNQTVAEGEEGYLGIQGLTVDDSMVK
-465 LDVSSQI
+465 
-472 QQAYNMPAGIY
+472 QQDMPAGVFVYGI
-483 ISEVTSGGAAENA
+483 IDGGAAANSD
-496 GLKSGYVLTS
+496 LRKRDIIVK
-506 FDGHSITST
+506 FDGQSVKSMAALQDL
-515 SELKS
+515 LK
-520 LLQYYSAGETV
+520 YYKAGETV
-531 EVEVQVPDN
+531 ELGVKSLEN
-540 GSYETKT
+540 GEYVDRTVT
-547 FSLTLGTSISS
+547 ITLGTKATLGQDAQNGNSQNNGSQNGNGQV
-558 SDDQQSDSQQN
+558 QQ
-569 AGSSRSAEGGN
+569 
-580 TLTSATPSI
+580 

>member
-27 FTMKD
+27 FTRKD

-43 ASTGAQT
+43 TSTGAQT

-68 CQNGQSAQNQQAQY
+68 YQNGQSAQNQQTQY
-82 QNSQP
+82 QNSQS
-87 AQNQQAQYQN
+87 AQNQQVQYQN
-97 SQSVQNQQ
+97 SQSVQSHQ

-195 SSQAAVEDSTTEA
+195 SSQTAVEDSTTEA
-208 QTSASA
+208 QTSAGA

-225 AAALDVSAIAKSAM
+225 AVALDVSAIVKSAM

-380 VDNTVTRNLLQT
+380 ADNTVTRNLLQT

-403 ALLNMNGE
+403 ALLNMKGE

-416 SAKLASTE
+416 AAKYSSTD
-424 VEGMGYAIPVSRVS
+424 VEGIGYAIPISKAQEILS
-438 DIIENLMNEQTR
+438 TLMTQR
-450 TKVAAEDQGTIGIKC
+450 TKNQTVAEGEEGYLGIQGLTVDDSMVK
-465 LDVSSQI
+465 
-472 QQAYNMPAGIY
+472 QQDMPAGVFVYGI
-483 ISEVTSGGAAENA
+483 IDGGAAANSD
-496 GLKSGYVLTS
+496 LRKRDIIVK
-506 FDGHSITST
+506 FDGQSVKSMAALQDL
-515 SELKS
+515 LK
-520 LLQYYSAGETV
+520 YYKAGETV
-531 EVEVQVPDN
+531 ELGVKSLEN
-540 GSYETKT
+540 GEYVDRTVT
-547 FSLTLGTSISS
+547 ITLGTKATLGQDAQNGNSQNNGSQNGNGQV
-558 SDDQQSDSQQN
+558 QQ
-569 AGSSRSAEGGN
+569 
-580 TLTSATPSI
+580 

>member
-1 MYEENTNK
+1 
-9 EQNMNSDEHN
+9 
-19 NSNMGTPD
+19 
-27 FTMKD
+27 MKD

-68 CQNGQSAQNQQAQY
+68 YQNGQSAQNQQTQY
-82 QNSQP
+82 QNSQS
-87 AQNQQAQYQN
+87 AQNQQVQYQN
-97 SQSVQNQQ
+97 SQSVQSHQ

-126 QTSQSGFQGGFQNH
+126 QTSQSGFQSGFQNH

-208 QTSASA
+208 QTSAGA
-214 SASGNSAVAGN
+214 SASGNSVVAGN
-225 AAALDVSAIAKSAM
+225 AVALDVSAIVKSAM

-380 VDNTVTRNLLQT
+380 ADNTVTRNLLQT

-403 ALLNMNGE
+403 ALLNMKGE

-416 SAKLASTE
+416 AAKYSSTD
-424 VEGMGYAIPVSRVS
+424 VEGIGYAIPISKAQEILS
-438 DIIENLMNEQTR
+438 TLMTQR
-450 TKVAAEDQGTIGIKC
+450 TKNQTVADGEEGYLGIQGLTVDDSMVK
-465 LDVSSQI
+465 
-472 QQAYNMPAGIY
+472 QQDMPAGVFVYGI
-483 ISEVTSGGAAENA
+483 IDGGAAANSD
-496 GLKSGYVLTS
+496 LRKRDIIVK
-506 FDGHSITST
+506 FDGQSVKSMAALQDL
-515 SELKS
+515 LK
-520 LLQYYSAGETV
+520 YYKAGETV
-531 EVEVQVPDN
+531 ELGVKSLEN
-540 GSYETKT
+540 GEYVDRTVT
-547 FSLTLGTSISS
+547 ITLGTKATLGQDAQNGNNQNNGSQNGNGQV
-558 SDDQQSDSQQN
+558 QQ
-569 AGSSRSAEGGN
+569 
-580 TLTSATPSI
+580 

>member
-27 FTMKD
+27 FTRKD

-43 ASTGAQT
+43 TSTGAQT

-68 CQNGQSAQNQQAQY
+68 YQNGQSAQNQQTQY
-82 QNSQP
+82 QNSQS
-87 AQNQQAQYQN
+87 AQNQQVQYQN
-97 SQSVQNQQ
+97 SQSVQSHQ

-225 AAALDVSAIAKSAM
+225 AAALDVSAIVKSAM

-292 SENLSVVFIDD
+292 SENLSVVFIND

-403 ALLNMNGE
+403 ALLNMKGE

-416 SAKLASTE
+416 AAKYSSTD
-424 VEGMGYAIPVSRVS
+424 VEGIGYAIPISKAQEILS
-438 DIIENLMNEQTR
+438 TLMTQR
-450 TKVAAEDQGTIGIKC
+450 TKNQTVAEGEEGYLGIQGLTVDDSMVK
-465 LDVSSQI
+465 
-472 QQAYNMPAGIY
+472 QQDMPAGVFVYGI
-483 ISEVTSGGAAENA
+483 IDGGAAANSD
-496 GLKSGYVLTS
+496 LRKRDIIVK
-506 FDGHSITST
+506 FDGQSVKSMAALQDL
-515 SELKS
+515 LK
-520 LLQYYSAGETV
+520 YYKAGETV
-531 EVEVQVPDN
+531 ELGVKSLEN
-540 GSYETKT
+540 GEYVDRTVT
-547 FSLTLGTSISS
+547 ITLGTKATLGQDAQNGNSQNNGSKNGNGQA
-558 SDDQQSDSQQN
+558 QQ
-569 AGSSRSAEGGN
+569 
-580 TLTSATPSI
+580 